1 MALAIQGLTTLIQV
15 FDMQTSIDFYTRVLG
30 FEVAN
35 TSGPEN
41 DIGWAM
47 LHHTSGIELML
58 NTAYE
63 TPERPA
69 APDPARVKSH
79 ADTILY
85 LSCADVDAGY
95 AHLRAHGLDVPEPS
109 IAPYGMKQ
117 LYFQDPDGYLLCLQR
132 WP

>member
-1 MALAIQGLTTLIQV
+1 MALAIRGLTTLIQV
-15 FDMQTSIDFYTRVLG
+15 FDMQTSIDFYTTVLG
-30 FEVAN
+30 FDVAN
-35 TSGPEN
+35 TSGSAD

-47 LHHTSGIELML
+47 LRHSSGIALML

-69 APDPARVKSH
+69 APDPARVKAH

-85 LSCADVDAGY
+85 FTCEDVDAGY

-109 IAPYGMKQ
+109 MAPYGMKQ
-117 LYFQDPDGYLLCLQR
+117 LYFQDPDGYALCLQP